1 MSVETERYDKRL
13 EWLDEQRRKDAETIS
28 RLGERLSAFEKAL
41 EGHDQQMKSIA
52 SELARIAA
60 LAPRLDA
67 FDAALSKHRKDV
79 SRQFDEGQ
87 KRLIS
92 RQKDLEG
99 MWKTRK

>member
-28 RLGERLSAFEKAL
+28 RLGERLGAFEESLA
-41 EGHDQQMKSIA
+41 GHDQQMKSIT

-67 FDAALSKHRKDV
+67 FDAALAKHRKDV
-79 SRQFDEGQ
+79 GRQFDEGQ
-87 KRLIS
+87 KRLID
-92 RQKDLEG
+92 RHKDLEG
-99 MWKTRK
+99 MW